1 MLGMSVTKLSKRR
14 GMSMV
19 TRMLLFSALF
29 LLALPWL
36 GYRYIDEMKDFLLQG
51 QEDAQLLA
59 ARALATVLHGRTE
72 LFYQIDG
79 PADRTIVNSA
89 LYVYPL
95 ESPVEVDGYSSDWG
109 KLRQQAKRFG
119 DESVVYQRTDGL
131 SHPVSFSLLLGE
143 YGKYIYALVRVTD
156 VNVVYR
162 NPRYRRLD
170 HSDHVRLEIITP
182 EGTAKRFIL
191 ITEGEGQVSV
201 YEMQPDWRMPVTGKP
216 IYALSGIW
224 RERADGYDLEL
235 RLPASWLDRQP
246 GMLISV
252 ANVDSSIQHQIDSI
266 VATLDK
272 DIIGKLN
279 LLITRSPQLDRI
291 LQGLGSADAGI
302 CVVDKYRRVRG
313 VYGGDDE
320 AALCSQKDTVSGE
333 LVDEALEGNQSV
345 LRYQNTA
352 GESMIVAA
360 HPVNS
365 DDEVLGAVLVEKNSS
380 YILGLQQE
388 SLLQIIMAT
397 FVVFVIAIVG
407 LMLFAAWLAY
417 RIRKLQKEASH
428 AIDADGR
435 IVAEHITTDQYAADE
450 IGQLSRDFSSLL
462 SRLKSYTGFL
472 ESVPR
477 TLRHEILNPVN
488 TISMSLQ
495 KLESDKTNESIL
507 NSARKATQQLEM
519 IVHGLTEAAH
529 IEDALVQDEHERF
542 DLAAMVYEYVAN
554 SKLKHGESRFKYLGP
569 DSGVYIKGSDLRIA
583 QLLDKLKDNALDF
596 SAEKSEVLF
605 ELKQQGAKVELSVVN
620 AGRGVPEEVLDALFT
635 GMISSR
641 PVKDDK
647 PHLGIG
653 LFIAYRIAQQHQGEL
668 KIMSLDNSEGVG
680 VSLFLPVT
688 D

>member
-1 MLGMSVTKLSKRR
+1 MPVKKPSKRR

-72 LFYQIDG
+72 LFYQLDG
-79 PADRTIVNSA
+79 SADRAIVNSA

-109 KLRQQAKRFG
+109 EVRKQAKRFG
-119 DESVVYQRTDGL
+119 DESVVFERTDGL
-131 SHPVSFSLLLGE
+131 SRPVSFSLLLGE

-156 VNVVYR
+156 SNIVYR

-182 EGTAKRFIL
+182 EGASKRFIL

-224 RERADGYDLEL
+224 RERTDGYDLEL
-235 RLPASWLDRQP
+235 RLPASWLDHQP

-252 ANVDSSIQHQIDSI
+252 ANVDSSTSHQVNSI
-266 VATLDK
+266 VATLNK
-272 DIIGKLN
+272 DNSGKLN

-313 VYGGDDE
+313 VYGDDE
-320 AALCSQKDTVSGE
+320 AALCSHKDTVSGE

-345 LRYQNTA
+345 LRYQSTS

-360 HPVNS
+360 HPVYTG
-365 DDEVLGAVLVEKNSS
+365 DEVLGAVLVEKNSS

-388 SLLQIIMAT
+388 SLLQIIVAT
-397 FVVFVIAIVG
+397 FIVFVIAIAG

-462 SRLKSYTGFL
+462 ARLKSYTGFL

-495 KLESDKTNESIL
+495 KLESSNVNEPVL

-529 IEDALVQDEHERF
+529 IEDALAQDEYERF
-542 DLAAMVYEYVAN
+542 DLAAMVNEYINN
-554 SKLKHGESRFKYLGP
+554 SKLKHGETRFEYMGP
-569 DSGVYIKGSDLRIA
+569 ESGVYIIGSDLRIA
-583 QLLDKLKDNALDF
+583 QLLDKLKDNAVDF
-596 SAEKSEVLF
+596 SDDKSKVIF
-605 ELKQQGAKVELSVVN
+605 ELVQQDGEVVLSIENNGPVI
-620 AGRGVPEEVLDALFT
+620 PEEVLDALFA

-641 PVKDDK
+641 TGKHGK

-653 LFIAYRIAQQHQGEL
+653 LFIANRIAQQHQGEL
-668 KIMSLDNSEGVG
+668 KVTNLDKRAGVR
-680 VSLFLPVT
+680 VSLTMP
-688 D
+688 DAS

>member
-1 MLGMSVTKLSKRR
+1 MPVKKLSKRR
-14 GMSMV
+14 GISMA

-72 LFYQIDG
+72 LFYQLDG

-95 ESPVEVDGYSSDWG
+95 ESPVEVDGYSTDWG
-109 KLRQQAKRFG
+109 ELRNQARRFG

-131 SHPVSFSLLLGE
+131 SRPVSFSLLLGE

-156 VNVVYR
+156 VNIVYR

-170 HSDHVRLEIITP
+170 HSDHVRLEITTP
-182 EGTAKRFIL
+182 EGASKRFIL

-201 YEMQPDWRMPVTGKP
+201 YEMQPDWRLAVTGKP
-216 IYALSGIW
+216 IYAVSGIW

-252 ANVDSSIQHQIDSI
+252 ANVDSSTKHQINSI
-266 VATLDK
+266 VATLDN
-272 DIIGKLN
+272 DNSGKLN

-320 AALCSQKDTVSGE
+320 AALCSHKDTVSGE
-333 LVDEALEGNQSV
+333 LVVEALGGNQSV
-345 LRYQNTA
+345 LRYQNTS
-352 GESMIVAA
+352 GESMIVAV
-360 HPVNS
+360 HPVYA

-388 SLLQIIMAT
+388 SLLQIIVAT
-397 FVVFVIAIVG
+397 FIVFVLAIVG

-435 IVAEHITTDQYAADE
+435 IVAGHITTDQYAADE

-462 SRLKSYTGFL
+462 ARLKSYTGFL
-472 ESVPR
+472 ETVPR

-495 KLESDKTNESIL
+495 KLESSSVNEPVL
-507 NSARKATQQLEM
+507 NSARKATQQLEL

-529 IEDALVQDEHERF
+529 IEDALAQDEYERF
-542 DLAAMVYEYVAN
+542 DLAAMVNEYINN
-554 SKLKHGESRFKYLGP
+554 SKLKHGETRFGYMGP
-569 DSGVYIKGSDLRIA
+569 KSGVYIIGSDLRIA
-583 QLLDKLKDNALDF
+583 QLLDKLKDNAVDF
-596 SAEKSEVLF
+596 SDDTSKVIF
-605 ELKQQGAKVELSVVN
+605 ELVQEDGEVVLSIENNGPVI
-620 AGRGVPEEVLDALFT
+620 PEEVLDALFA

-641 PVKDDK
+641 AGNHGR

-653 LFIAYRIAQQHQGEL
+653 LFIANRIAQQHQGEL
-668 KIMSLDNSEGVG
+668 KVTNLDKRAGVK
-680 VSLFLPVT
+680 VSLSMPVAS
-688 D
+688 